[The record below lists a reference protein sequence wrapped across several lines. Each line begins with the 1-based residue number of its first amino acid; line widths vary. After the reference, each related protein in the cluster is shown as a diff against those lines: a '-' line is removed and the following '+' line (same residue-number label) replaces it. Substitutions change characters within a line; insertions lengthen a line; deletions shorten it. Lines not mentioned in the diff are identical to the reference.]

1 MNFIKEQR
9 KAKALPA
16 GTQKVEIGLQL
27 PIWSQTNS
35 TGQNSHP
42 AEKFLALP
50 GTITYTVVLKRQ
62 TFDPLASQINPAY
75 ELTTLFHHIKLNIT
89 VDVCLIPPR
98 GLLPLDLRSR
108 FCIDF

>member
-27 PIWSQTNS
+27 PIWSPTNS
-35 TGQNSHP
+35 TGQNSYP

-62 TFDPLASQINPAY
+62 TFDPLASQINPVY
-75 ELTTLFHHIKLNIT
+75 NLTTLFSSYKIEYYRRCMPHSSKGTLTVGFKIT
-89 VDVCLIPPR
+89 ILY
-98 GLLPLDLRSR
+98 
-108 FCIDF
+108 